1 MAGRRRFIAIQETAA
16 FSDVTA
22 QAGLDPAGEGHGCTV
37 GDYDN
42 DGRDDIVLGLSN
54 GIAVYHNEGR
64 GRFRNV
70 TASTG
75 IRFQGLPLGLTF
87 VDFDHDGDLD
97 LYISRFSDFTVT
109 PGGEFNFAFGVRAGK
124 CSLAQQWRRHLYRLD
139 SSGRISRRCTGIAA
153 LASDLNNDRAVDL
166 ILTGWRR
173 AAAVLTNP
181 REGPFRQSE
190 PWNSAFP

>member
-1 MAGRRRFIAIQETAA
+1 M
-16 FSDVTA
+16 TA
-22 QAGLDPAGEGHGCTV
+22 QSGLDPGRRGHGCTV

-75 IRFQGLPLGLTF
+75 IQFQGLPLGLTF

-97 LYISRFSDFTVT
+97 LYISRFTDFTVA
-109 PGGEFNFAFGVRAGK
+109 PGGEFNFAFGGASPGNVLWRNNGDGTFTDWTTQSGLAGD
-124 CSLAQQWRRHLYRLD
+124 AP
-139 SSGRISRRCTGIAA
+139 GIAA

-173 AAAVLTNP
+173 SAAVLTNP

-190 PWNSAFP
+190 PWNSPFRRGAGGRRCL